1 MSDSVTQ
8 HRAFKWRTNSM
19 REESDRLAVE
29 EPLEI
34 RLGGRRFTLTM
45 RTPGHD
51 EELATGF
58 LLAEGFINARDEL
71 GEVRRL
77 RDSKGAPDPNA
88 IDVILNVP
96 AAGLRERLQRNF
108 TVSSS
113 CGICGKTSIEALER
127 RIAPLTSNVTIAT
140 AALLRLPSMMR
151 EAQQVFDAT
160 GGLHAAAL
168 FALDTPDDPTLIVL
182 REDVGRHNAVD
193 KVIGYALAHGLV
205 PLSNHVLMASGR
217 LSFEIVQ
224 KTAAAGIPIL
234 SAVSAPSSLAVELA
248 DELGMTIVGFL
259 REPNFNAYTHPER
272 ILVQS

>member
-1 MSDSVTQ
+1 
-8 HRAFKWRTNSM
+8 
-19 REESDRLAVE
+19 
-29 EPLEI
+29 
-34 RLGGRRFTLTM
+34 
-45 RTPGHD
+45 
-51 EELATGF
+51 
-58 LLAEGFINARDEL
+58 
-71 GEVRRL
+71 
-77 RDSKGAPDPNA
+77 
-88 IDVILNVP
+88 
-96 AAGLRERLQRNF
+96 
-108 TVSSS
+108 
-113 CGICGKTSIEALER
+113 
-127 RIAPLTSNVTIAT
+127 
-140 AALLRLPSMMR
+140 MMR